1 MCSVAGNKGFTTW
14 TTFASTC
21 RHAHRSAHVATVG
34 HESHPVRDSIS
45 SVSDLIY
52 LHVWLSDKQHANSA
66 SHRCEQPAQA
76 TADRSCVFCCKG
88 PGQES
93 RLHRDA
99 GQPRYFVGCHC
110 APLSSRF
117 LRMVGC
123 LALVARYL
131 PRLPEHGTGE
141 VRQHA
146 RVLIKLT
153 QAVGPTVKQTA
164 QAVARVY
171 ANRPVIRDSELS
183 LCDST
188 YCYPT
193 TNSPAFPPNRSLAAA
208 SAPRSLRP
216 RPGRSVCGT
225 RFRGGRQGW
234 GAACLKCGTP
244 VCSLLALLPHT
255 PPCPFPHPP
264 VTPLLALR
272 LSFSRGQRLHR
283 HCCFCGRQLFGRSRV
298 PISWSC
304 TRHYRRWLLLGM
316 S

>member
-1 MCSVAGNKGFTTW
+1 MQIQRLTDVNNLLRLLQTGAVFSV
-14 TTFASTC
+14 
-21 RHAHRSAHVATVG
+21 
-34 HESHPVRDSIS
+34 VRG
-45 SVSDLIY
+45 
-52 LHVWLSDKQHANSA
+52 Q
-66 SHRCEQPAQA
+66 
-76 TADRSCVFCCKG
+76 DRRAAAL
-88 PGQES
+88 S

-131 PRLPEHGTGE
+131 PRLPDHGTGE

-264 VTPLLALR
+264 VTHVLALR
-272 LSFSRGQRLHR
+272 LSFSLGHR
-283 HCCFCGRQLFGRSRV
+283 ITDCIDIGAFVADSCLGV
-298 PISWSC
+298 PKCQSVGPVLAI
-304 TRHYRRWLLLGM
+304 TGVGYG
-316 S
+316 